1 MVLILMGVSG
11 SGKTTIGARL
21 AQDLGWRFLDA
32 DDFHPAENIRK
43 MTEGQPLTDDDR
55 APWIERLRREIAAVL
70 AAGESIALACA
81 ALSGASREKLAVD
94 PSQVRF
100 VFLLGSPALIR
111 QRLRNRSGHFMKE
124 SMLASQFAALEEPSD
139 ALVVDIDERPG
150 AIVEKIRRDL
160 GQCRRPAA

>member
-43 MTEGQPLTDDDR
+43 MTDGQPLTEEDR
-55 APWIERLRREIAAVL
+55 EPWLERLRREITGAL
-70 AAGESIALACA
+70 AAGESIALACS
-81 ALSGASREKLAVD
+81 ALSATSRRMLAAD
-94 PSQVRF
+94 PNQVRF
-100 VFLLGSPALIR
+100 VYLKGSPALIR

-124 SMLASQFAALEEPSD
+124 TMLASQFAALEEPCD
-139 ALVVDIDERPG
+139 ALVVDIDDRPG
-150 AIVEKIRRDL
+150 AIVEKIRRGL
-160 GQCRRPAA
+160 GL

>member
-70 AAGESIALACA
+70 AAGESIALACS
-81 ALSGASREKLAVD
+81 ALSVASREKLAVD
-94 PSQVRF
+94 PLQVRF
-100 VFLLGSPALIR
+100 VYLKGSPALIR

-160 GQCRRPAA
+160 GL

>member
-43 MTEGQPLTDDDR
+43 MTDGQPLTEEDR
-55 APWIERLRREIAAVL
+55 EPWLERLRREITGAL
-70 AAGESIALACA
+70 AAGESIALACS
-81 ALSGASREKLAVD
+81 ALSATSRRMLAAD
-94 PSQVRF
+94 PNQVRF
-100 VFLLGSPALIR
+100 VYLKGSPALIR

-124 SMLASQFAALEEPSD
+124 TMLASQFATLEEPAD
-139 ALVVDIDERPG
+139 ALVVDIDDRPG
-150 AIVEKIRRDL
+150 AIVEKIRRGL
-160 GQCRRPAA
+160 GL

>member
-70 AAGESIALACA
+70 AAGESIALACS
-81 ALSGASREKLAVD
+81 ALSVASREKLAVD

-100 VFLLGSPALIR
+100 VYLKGSPALIR

-160 GQCRRPAA
+160 GL